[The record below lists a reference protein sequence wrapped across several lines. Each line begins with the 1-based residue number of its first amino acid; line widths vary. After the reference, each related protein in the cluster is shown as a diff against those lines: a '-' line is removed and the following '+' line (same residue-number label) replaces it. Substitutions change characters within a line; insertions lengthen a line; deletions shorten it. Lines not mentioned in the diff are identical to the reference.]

1 MKTVVGLFD
10 TADEA
15 QNAVNELKSS
25 GFNSDNIDISYNADR
40 DISDDKYSDNHSNA
54 ASTEHK
60 ETGSKVGNFFRN
72 LFGEDDDQADRYSRV
87 ATKAGCIVT
96 VHAESEE
103 EARNAADVLDDYGAM
118 NVDDRAAEYGYNDN
132 SDTSKA
138 EYGYNDNNDT
148 SNSPESLKVIKEDV
162 QIGKKEVETGGVRVR
177 SRIIERPVEENLR
190 LRQEKVTVER
200 TPVDRVATDADLKN
214 FKEGEIEMT
223 ETTEVADVNK
233 QARVVEE
240 VKLSKNVTHEDKTV
254 KETARDTQVDVEDL
268 TKGNKRNNY

>member
-1 MKTVVGLFD
+1 MNMKTVVGLFD

-15 QNAVNELKSS
+15 QNAVDELKSS
-25 GFNSDNIDISYNADR
+25 GFNSDNIDISYNADT
-40 DISDDKYSDNHSNA
+40 DISDDKYSDNYSNS

-96 VHAESEE
+96 VHADSEE
-103 EARNAADVLDDYGAM
+103 DARNAADVLDNYGAM
-118 NVDDRAAEYGYNDN
+118 NVDDRAAQ
-132 SDTSKA
+132 
-138 EYGYNDNNDT
+138 YGYNDNNDT
-148 SNSPESLKVIKEDV
+148 NSPESLKVIKEDV
-162 QIGKKEVETGGVRVR
+162 QIGKRQVETGGVRLR
-177 SRIIERPVEENLR
+177 SRIVERPVEENLR

-200 TPVDRVATDADLKN
+200 TPVDRVATDADLQN

-223 ETTEVADVNK
+223 ETAEVVDVNK

-254 KETARDTQVDVEDL
+254 RETARDTQVDVDDLKED
-268 TKGNKRNNY
+268 NKNNY